1 MIDFKINEKRNIE
14 ERVRA
19 EIIVNHEELV
29 NFKKVHFLIMEPSA
43 YDVSSFDDFEMSCRE
58 LEKGLWY
65 DYFGE
70 KIDCSKGH
78 ILAYHWKTKDVSSCF
93 NCLVKVNYSKT
104 EVITIFVYAILVVVL
119 GIIGSAIVTVITILY
134 PDNLVYVESC
144 LLPLGYL
151 LENTPNSMNRITT

>member
-29 NFKKVHFLIMEPSA
+29 NFKKVYFLIMEPSA

-93 NCLVKVNYSKT
+93 SCLVKVNYSKT
-104 EVITIFVYAILVVVL
+104 EVITIFVYAILVVAL

-134 PDNLVYVESC
+134 PDNLATMLICIICGV
-144 LLPLGYL
+144 LLVTIGVFIGKY
-151 LENTPNSMNRITT
+151 SK